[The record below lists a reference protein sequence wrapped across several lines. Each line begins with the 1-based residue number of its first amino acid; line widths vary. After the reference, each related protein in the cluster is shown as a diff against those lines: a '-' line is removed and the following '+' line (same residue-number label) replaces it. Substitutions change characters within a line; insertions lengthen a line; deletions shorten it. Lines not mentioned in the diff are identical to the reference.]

1 MKRHF
6 APCALAAFV
15 ILILIAAGSAPVS
28 GASAI
33 GETAIKEAVKKH
45 IEDNA
50 AWPKD
55 RIRVEFLGA
64 MPQVA
69 IPAGDANLQVRSRA
83 GEHYIGRTS
92 FAVRFCK
99 GDTFIREESIRV
111 RIEVLTD
118 IVASTQGIP
127 RDHVIGPGDVTVTS
141 KWMDTATTGVLTDA
155 GEALGKKATVRL
167 NAGTEITRQML
178 RSVPVVK
185 KGEVVRIVL
194 ESGPMMISTVGLC
207 QEDGGRG
214 DLVRVQNLS
223 SKKIIFARVMA
234 QSLVKVDF

>member
-6 APCALAAFV
+6 APFAALMV
-15 ILILIAAGSAPVS
+15 LILFAAGSAPFCE
-28 GASAI
+28 ASAI
-33 GETAIKEAVKKH
+33 GETTIKEAVKKH

-50 AWPKD
+50 TWPKD
-55 RIRVEFLGA
+55 RIRVEFLG
-64 MPQVA
+64 PVPEVA
-69 IPAGDANLQVRSRA
+69 IPAGAANLQVRSRA

-92 FAVRFCK
+92 FVVRFCK
-99 GDTFIREESIRV
+99 GDTFVREETIRV

-118 IVASTQGIP
+118 VVASTHGIP
-127 RDHVIGPGDVTVTS
+127 RDHVIGPDDVTVTS

-155 GEALGKKATVRL
+155 GEVVGKKAAVRL

-234 QSLVKVDF
+234 QSLVKVEF

>member
-15 ILILIAAGSAPVS
+15 ILILFAAGSAPVCE
-28 GASAI
+28 ASAI
-33 GETAIKEAVKKH
+33 GETAIKNAVKKH

-50 AWPKD
+50 TWPKD
-55 RIRVEFLGA
+55 RIRVEFLG
-64 MPQVA
+64 PVPEVA
-69 IPAGDANLQVRSRA
+69 IPAGAANLQVRSRA

-92 FAVRFCK
+92 FVVRFCK
-99 GDTFIREESIRV
+99 GDTFVREETIRV

-118 IVASTQGIP
+118 VVASTHGIP
-127 RDHVIGPGDVTVTS
+127 RDHIIGPGDVTVTS

-155 GEALGKKATVRL
+155 GEAVGKKAAVRL

-194 ESGPMMISTVGLC
+194 ESGPMTISTVGLC
-207 QEDGGRG
+207 QEDGGQG

-234 QSLVKVDF
+234 QSLVKVEF

>member
-1 MKRHF
+1 MKRHIV
-6 APCALAAFV
+6 PGTLAIFMIV
-15 ILILIAAGSAPVS
+15 ILLTAGLAPVCE
-28 GASAI
+28 ASAT

-50 AWPKD
+50 TWPTD
-55 RIRVEFLGA
+55 RIRVEFLGP
-64 MPQVA
+64 MPEVA
-69 IPAGDANLQVRSRA
+69 IPAGLANLQVRSRA

-92 FAVRFCK
+92 FAVRFRT
-99 GDTFIREESIRV
+99 GDTFVREETIRV

-118 IVASTQGIP
+118 VVASTHGIP
-127 RDHVIGPGDVTVTS
+127 RDHILGPGDVAVTS

-155 GEALGKKATVRL
+155 GEAVGKKAAMRL

-185 KGEVVRIVL
+185 KGEVVRVVL
-194 ESGPMMISTVGLC
+194 ESGPMVISTVGLC
-207 QEDGGRG
+207 QEDGGQG
-214 DLVRVQNLS
+214 DLVRVQNLT

-234 QSLVKVDF
+234 TSLVRVDF

>member
-15 ILILIAAGSAPVS
+15 ILILFAVGSAPLCE
-28 GASAI
+28 ASAI
-33 GETAIKEAVKKH
+33 GETAVKEAVKKH

-50 AWPKD
+50 TWPKD
-55 RIRVEFLGA
+55 RIRVEFLGS
-64 MPQVA
+64 MPRVD

-99 GDTFIREESIRV
+99 GDTFLREETIRV

-118 IVASTQGIP
+118 VVASTHGIP
-127 RDHVIGPGDVTVTS
+127 RDHIIGPGDVTVTS

-155 GEALGKKATVRL
+155 GEAVGKKAAVRL

-234 QSLVKVDF
+234 QSLVKVEF

>member
-1 MKRHF
+1 MKRHIV
-6 APCALAAFV
+6 PCALAVFV
-15 ILILIAAGSAPVS
+15 ILIVLTAGPAPVC
-28 GASAI
+28 GASAT
-33 GETAIKEAVKKH
+33 GETAIKEAVKQH
-45 IEDNA
+45 IENNA
-50 AWPKD
+50 TWPKD

-64 MPQVA
+64 MPQAA
-69 IPAGDANLQVRSRA
+69 IPSGHANLQVRSRA

-99 GDTFIREESIRV
+99 GDTFIREETVRV

-118 IVASTQGIP
+118 VVASTHGMA
-127 RDHVIGPGDVTVTS
+127 RDHIVGPGDVMVTS

-155 GEALGKKATVRL
+155 GEAVGKKAAMRI

-185 KGEVVRIVL
+185 KGEVVRVVL
-194 ESGPMMISTVGLC
+194 ESGPMAISTVGLC
-207 QEDGGRG
+207 QEDGGQG

-234 QSLVKVDF
+234 QSLVRVDF

>member
-1 MKRHF
+1 MKRHIV
-6 APCALAAFV
+6 PRALAVFV
-15 ILILIAAGSAPVS
+15 ILILLAAGLAPVCE
-28 GASAI
+28 ASAT

-45 IEDNA
+45 IEDHA
-50 AWPKD
+50 TWPKD
-55 RIRVEFLGA
+55 RIRVDFFGA
-64 MPQVA
+64 MPEVA
-69 IPAGDANLQVRSRA
+69 IPAGHANLQVRSRA

-92 FAVRFCK
+92 FTVRFSK
-99 GDTFIREESIRV
+99 GDTVVREETVRV

-118 IVASTQGIP
+118 VVASTHGIA
-127 RDHVIGPGDVTVTS
+127 RDHIIGPGDVMVTS

-155 GEALGKKATVRL
+155 GEAVGKKAAMRL

-185 KGEVVRIVL
+185 KGEVVRVVL
-194 ESGPMMISTVGLC
+194 ESGPMVISTVGLC

-234 QSLVKVDF
+234 QSLVRVDF